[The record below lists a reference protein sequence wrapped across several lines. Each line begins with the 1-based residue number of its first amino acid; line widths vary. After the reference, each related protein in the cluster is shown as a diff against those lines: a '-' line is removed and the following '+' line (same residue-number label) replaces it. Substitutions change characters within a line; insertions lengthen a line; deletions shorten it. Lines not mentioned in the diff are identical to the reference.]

1 MAYPTLQDLTTT
13 INGMITTTTGIVSAG
28 TKMRNSL
35 VASVGGMKQLTDETM
50 LLNRGLS
57 TQIGFNEKLI
67 ETYVGL
73 AAKAMVFESRNKD
86 LNKTFGITSKSAA
99 LVSETIHKLAKEH
112 GFAGVQAIGYATSIK
127 KLLPT
132 FQQQGKENDKTYNSM
147 QRIQH
152 VLTTNLGLTEEAT
165 AKYTLYA
172 SKNGENADTTLAFAA
187 ALADTLEDTD
197 GTMGYMKMAIEG
209 IGEASETTQLQ
220 FGKIPGNLEM
230 AAIKAKSLGFEL
242 DDLADMGKNLLDI
255 ESSIGQELEYQ
266 LLSGRRLVGNDK
278 ASAELQGKSL
288 TNAYREAT
296 LRGDMSDAASALNQ
310 ILEQEG
316 TVLEDNLFARKQM
329 ADLMGMDEASLSRAL
344 QKKKLLSSQPNLNIL
359 MNLDGTEL
367 QKTAQQML
375 KNGEMTQDTFD
386 QISAANDT
394 RTTDDIMKQQLTV
407 AVESLAVLSTMLTT
421 EQSTNVKKQ
430 REALTDAGL
439 GEFKKA
445 LLDFEKTDMTGAGI
459 NEVLPDMIANAG
471 TVAGQMLPGKMN
483 PHVAASTTEQIT
495 TDLKKDAVIPAGY
508 GSRILS
514 FPEDTLQ
521 ADVAFNNN
529 DTIVAGTSLAGNNST
544 TSPGTSL
551 AGNNSSTSPGG
562 ATDTVLLAVGRMIVA
577 AINSKGSN
585 LFAATTMNNST
596 YQT

>member
-1 MAYPTLQDLTTT
+1 MASYPTLADLTRT
-13 INGMITTTTGIVSAG
+13 INGMITNTGQMLDAG
-28 TKMRNSL
+28 VKMRNSL
-35 VASVGGMKQLTDETM
+35 VASVGGMHKLADETM

-73 AAKAMVFESRNKD
+73 AAKSLVFEARNKD

-99 LVSETIHKLAKEH
+99 LVSQTIHTLAKEH
-112 GFAGVQAIGYATSIK
+112 GFAGAQAIGYANSIK

-132 FQQQGKENDKTYNSM
+132 YQQQGKENDKTYKSM

-152 VLTTNLGLTEEAT
+152 VLTTNLGLTEEST
-165 AKYTLYA
+165 TKYTLYA

-209 IGEASETTQLQ
+209 IAEASETTQLQ
-220 FGKIPGNLEM
+220 FGKIPGNLEI
-230 AAIKAKSLGFEL
+230 ATIRAKTLGFEL
-242 DDLADMGKNLLDI
+242 DDLAESGNHLLDI

-266 LLSGRRLVGNDK
+266 LLSGRRLVGDSK

-296 LRGDMSDAASALNQ
+296 LRGNMSDAASVLNT

-316 TVLEDNLFARKQM
+316 DVLEDNLFARKQM

-359 MNLDGTEL
+359 MNLNGTEL

-386 QISAANDT
+386 KISESNDT
-394 RTTDDIMKQQLTV
+394 RTTDDIMKQQLNV
-407 AVESLAVLSTMLTT
+407 AVESLATLSAMLTT
-421 EQSTNVKKQ
+421 TQSTNVEKQ
-430 REALTDAGL
+430 RAALTDAGL
-439 GEFKKA
+439 GEFKTA
-445 LLDFEKTDMTGAGI
+445 LLDFTETDMKGAGG
-459 NEVLPDMIANAG
+459 NEYLPDMLTNAKA
-471 TVAGQMLPGKMN
+471 VLKQIPAGKVDSYESEATSAKP
-483 PHVAASTTEQIT
+483 IT
-495 TDLKKDAVIPAGY
+495 TNNDAVIPAGY
-508 GSRILS
+508 GDRILT

-521 ADVAFNNN
+521 ADVEFKNN
-529 DTIVAGTSLAGNNST
+529 DTIVAGTSLAGNNSST
-544 TSPGTSL
+544 TSTGAT
-551 AGNNSSTSPGG
+551 GNNSSTSPGG
-562 ATDTVLLAVGRMIVA
+562 ATDNVLLAVGRMIVA

-585 LFAATTMNNST
+585 LFAATTMNDST

>member
-1 MAYPTLQDLTTT
+1 MAYPTLADLKNT
-13 INGMITTTTGIVSAG
+13 INGMVPVITGTLDAGI
-28 TKMRNSL
+28 KMRGSL
-35 VASVGGMKQLTDETM
+35 IASVGGMKQLTDETM

-73 AAKAMVFESRNKD
+73 AAKAMVFESRNKEI
-86 LNKTFGITSKSAA
+86 NKTFGITSKSAA

-112 GFAGVQAIGYATSIK
+112 GFAGVQAIGYANSIK

-187 ALADTLEDTD
+187 AIADTLGDKD

-209 IGEASETTQLQ
+209 IAEASETTQLQ

-230 AAIKAKSLGFEL
+230 ATIKAKTLGFEL

-266 LLSGRRLVGNDK
+266 LLSGHRLTDVN
-278 ASAELQGKSL
+278 GKSL

-296 LRGDMSDAASALNQ
+296 LRGNMSDAASTLNT

-316 TVLEDNLFARKQM
+316 DVLENNLFARKQM

-430 REALTDAGL
+430 RAALTDAGL

-445 LLDFEKTDMTGAGI
+445 LLNLDTNEMIGAGI
-459 NEVLPDMIANAG
+459 NAVVPDMISN
-471 TVAGQMLPGKMN
+471 
-483 PHVAASTTEQIT
+483 ASTIAGHMPIGSMPAYEADSTIVPGT
-495 TDLKKDAVIPAGY
+495 GVVTNTNNDTVIPAGY
-508 GSRILS
+508 GSRILT

-521 ADVAFNNN
+521 PDIAFN
-529 DTIVAGTSLAGNNST
+529 DKDHIVASTKEPTSNGTGMFS
-544 TSPGTSL
+544 GT
-551 AGNNSSTSPGG
+551 
-562 ATDTVLLAVGRMIVA
+562 ATDAGFMAVGRMIVA

>member
-1 MAYPTLQDLTTT
+1 MAYPTLADLTTT
-13 INGMITTTTGIVSAG
+13 INGMITNTGQMLDAG
-28 TKMRNSL
+28 VKMRNSL
-35 VASVGGMKQLTDETM
+35 VASVGGMKQLVDETM

-67 ETYVGL
+67 DTYVDL
-73 AAKAMVFESRNKD
+73 AAKSLVFESRNKD

-99 LVSETIHKLAKEH
+99 LVSQTIHKLAKAH
-112 GFAGVQAIGYATSIK
+112 GFAGEQAIGYANSIK

-132 FQQQGKENDKTYNSM
+132 YQQQGKENDKTYKSM

-152 VLTTNLGLTEEAT
+152 VLTTNLGLTEEST

-209 IGEASETTQLQ
+209 IAEASETTQLQ

-230 AAIKAKSLGFEL
+230 ATIKAKTLGFEL
-242 DDLADMGKNLLDI
+242 DDLADSGNHLLDI

-266 LLSGRRLVGNDK
+266 LLSGRRLVGDSK

-296 LRGDMSDAASALNQ
+296 LRGNMSDAASVLNT

-316 TVLEDNLFARKQM
+316 DVLEDNLFARKQM

-359 MNLDGTEL
+359 MNLNGTEL

-386 QISAANDT
+386 KISESNDT
-394 RTTDDIMKQQLTV
+394 RTTDDIMKQQLNV
-407 AVESLAVLSTMLTT
+407 AVESLATLSAMLTT
-421 EQSTNVKKQ
+421 TQSDNVKKQ

-439 GEFKKA
+439 GEFKNA
-445 LLDFEKTDMTGAGI
+445 LLDFNEGDMKGAGS
-459 NEVLPDMIANAG
+459 NEYVTDMIANAG
-471 TVAGQMLPGKMN
+471 VIAGQIPAGKM
-483 PHVAASTTEQIT
+483 PSYESKSTTAT
-495 TDLKKDAVIPAGY
+495 TTTTVPDAVIPAGY
-508 GSRILS
+508 GDRILT

-521 ADVAFNNN
+521 ADVAFKNN
-529 DTIVAGTSLAGNNST
+529 DTIVAGTSLAGNNSST
-544 TSPGTSL
+544 TSTGAT
-551 AGNNSSTSPGG
+551 GNNSSTSPGG
-562 ATDTVLLAVGRMIVA
+562 ATDNVLLAVGRMIVA

-585 LFAATTMNNST
+585 LFAATTMNDST